1 MRNYL
6 RLLHYALRERAW
18 LSVILALTLA
28 ASGLAALQP
37 WPMKLLIDHVL
48 GTSPTPKVLGD
59 FLQLFS
65 FASTP
70 SILLATVVLG
80 GLILF
85 ALNAGVDA
93 GLTWAWTVAGR
104 RMVYALAGDLFARL
118 QRRSLLFH
126 NRSSVGDSMG
136 RVTGDSWCVYQVVDA
151 LMFTPGYALLTMV
164 SMIFL

>member
-1 MRNYL
+1 MRNYF

-18 LSVILALTLA
+18 LAAIVALTLA

-48 GTSPTPKVLGD
+48 GTSPLPEVLKNC
-59 FLQLFS
+59 LHLFS
-65 FASTP
+65 LATSGP
-70 SILLATVVLG
+70 ILLAVVVLG
-80 GLILF
+80 GLLLF
-85 ALNAGVDA
+85 ALNAAVDA

-126 NRSSVGDSMG
+126 NRGSV
-136 RVTGDSWCVYQVVDA
+136 
-151 LMFTPGYALLTMV
+151 
-164 SMIFL
+164 